1 MRKRVIFMANTISVT
16 DANFEKEV
24 LKSEKPVVVDF
35 WAEWCGPCR
44 MVGPVIEEIA
54 SENDDVKV
62 CKLDVDNNQ
71 GTAAN
76 YGVMS
81 IPTII
86 LFENGEVKK
95 QVTGY
100 MPKEQL
106 LAQLGIA

>member
-1 MRKRVIFMANTISVT
+1 MANTISVT
-16 DANFEKEV
+16 DANFEQEV

-106 LAQLGIA
+106 LVQLGIA